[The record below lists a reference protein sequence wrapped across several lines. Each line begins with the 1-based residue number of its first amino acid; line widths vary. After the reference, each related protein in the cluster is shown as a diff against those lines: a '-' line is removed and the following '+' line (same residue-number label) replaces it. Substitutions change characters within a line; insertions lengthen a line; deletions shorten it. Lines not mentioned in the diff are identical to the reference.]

1 MKKYILIFTIT
12 VFLLTMTSCVLITP
26 SNLTLPK
33 TIDEVEQMISV
44 VPNCYYELEDVN
56 NTEYE
61 DEIPEGAQMT
71 LIAEASNDFFV
82 GVRFVDEDSLNNA
95 YEKIVLL
102 IEDLIVYEFNKD
114 KNLFKIYSNDCW
126 IYAGSND
133 FISYFEG
140 KNDYLINKEEIL
152 MPLETIEERLKSN
165 NFEVE
170 LINISEESKEYQE
183 YGVRLVVLANNPES
197 NDVIA
202 LYQMDSIENSTKYR
216 EQLTELL
223 KETYYTELLDKLNL
237 EIYHTKSGK
246 YENYVYIGTPN
257 AVAIIKGELLK
268 IGN

>member
-1 MKKYILIFTIT
+1 MLTISKDIFLS
-12 VFLLTMTSCVLITP
+12 FS
-26 SNLTLPK
+26 
-33 TIDEVEQMISV
+33 
-44 VPNCYYELEDVN
+44 
-56 NTEYE
+56 
-61 DEIPEGAQMT
+61 
-71 LIAEASNDFFV
+71 
-82 GVRFVDEDSLNNA
+82 
-95 YEKIVLL
+95 
-102 IEDLIVYEFNKD
+102 KD

-140 KNDYLINKEEIL
+140 KNDYLINKEAIL

-183 YGVRLVVLANNPES
+183 YGVRLVVLANNTEL
-197 NDVIA
+197 NEVIVIC
-202 LYQMDSIENSTKYR
+202 QMNSIENSTKYR

-223 KETYYTELLDKLNL
+223 KETYYSELLDKLNL

-257 AVAIIKGELLK
+257 AVAIIKGEHLK